1 MREKFNA
8 LFEEIKRPGKD
19 NLLDYMSNNGY
30 FTAPASSAQSKH
42 GALEGGLLIHSLNV
56 TDILLKLR
64 DTLAPQISRE
74 SCIIVGLTHD
84 IGKAAYYGKD
94 LYVPSMIQGKK
105 KGEGIIQSTAK
116 PFEHNKDRLE
126 IAHEYISLHIVSKF
140 IPLLEEEV
148 QSILFHNGQ
157 YVPSGRDV
165 KNHEHPLTLLLHWA
179 DYWEAFVVNKDI
191 VPVNSEVMF

>member
-8 LFEEIKRPGKD
+8 LFEEIKRPGAM
-19 NLLDYMSNNGY
+19 LLLGYMANNGF
-30 FTAPASSAQSKH
+30 FTAPASSAGSKH
-42 GALEGGLLIHSLNV
+42 GAVEGGLLLHSLNV
-56 TDILLKLR
+56 TEIMLKLR

-84 IGKAAYYGKD
+84 IGKTSYYGKD
-94 LYVPSMIQGKK
+94 LYVPNMIQGKK
-105 KGEGIIQSTAK
+105 KDEGMVQSTAK

-140 IPLLEEEV
+140 IPLLVEEV
-148 QSILFHNGQ
+148 QAILFHNGQ
-157 YVPSGRDV
+157 YVPNGRDV

-179 DYWEAFVVNKDI
+179 DYWEAFVIAKGV
-191 VPVNSEVMF
+191 VPVSSEVMF

>member
-1 MREKFNA
+1 MNEKFNA
-8 LFEEIKRPGKD
+8 LFAEINREGKD
-19 NLLDYMSNNGY
+19 NLLNYLENNGY

-56 TDILLKLR
+56 TDIMLRLR

-84 IGKAAYYGKD
+84 IGKTAYYGKD
-94 LYVPSMIQGKK
+94 LYVPNMVKGKTK
-105 KGEGIIQSTAK
+105 DEGMIQSTAK

-140 IPLLEEEV
+140 IPLFEEEV
-148 QSILFHNGQ
+148 QAILFHNGQ
-157 YVPSGRDV
+157 YVPNGRDV

-179 DYWEAFVVNKDI
+179 DYWEAFVVSKDI
-191 VPVNSEVMF
+191 VPVSSEVMF